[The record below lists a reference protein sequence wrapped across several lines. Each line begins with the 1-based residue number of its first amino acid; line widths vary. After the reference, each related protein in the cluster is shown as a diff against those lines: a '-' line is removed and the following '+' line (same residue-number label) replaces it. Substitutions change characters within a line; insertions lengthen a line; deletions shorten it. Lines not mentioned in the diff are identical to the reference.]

1 MWLFSEARGA
11 KYSRPGLASVAFVR
25 FSQGGAPS
33 DQVQGPFVHL
43 INLKSAAPQRA
54 GLFRG
59 LPPAAEETETK
70 PAARRERGRRGAS

>member
-1 MWLFSEARGA
+1 MR
-11 KYSRPGLASVAFVR
+11 
-25 FSQGGAPS
+25 
-33 DQVQGPFVHL
+33 L